1 MPTDTRIWRVTQGD
15 RLEEIPSGRLDREE
29 RLETWL
35 ERDIGILSPNL
46 MVIGRQVQTDHGGF
60 IDLLCIDESGNL
72 TIVEMKRDKTPR
84 EITAQALDY
93 ASWVAELSHE
103 DVTRIAE
110 SYFAPSGT
118 SFAAAF
124 EARFNSDIPEILNE
138 NHSMVVLG
146 SRIDD
151 SSERIVRYLSE
162 KFDVPINAAS
172 FRFLGSPEKGG
183 EFLARTFLLEPS
195 EVVSGGGPKSKR
207 APNLSPEQLAEI
219 ATERDVRPLFDLLVS
234 GFRRHFKRQTTK
246 SSLGF
251 TAGFGSSRKT
261 VLTLIPG
268 ESSSELGVSFHA
280 YTNRLSALLRMQPE
294 EVRIQFP
301 PNSREWKYTDEGP
314 DWEGHAGYFDL
325 ESAQRFISFLDGC
338 SALEAQNNG

>member
-29 RLETWL
+29 RLEAWL

-46 MVIGRQVQTDHGGF
+46 MVIGRQVQTDHGGL

-110 SYFAPSGT
+110 GYLAASGT
-118 SFAAAF
+118 SFAVAF
-124 EARFNSDIPEILNE
+124 QARFNSDIPEILNE

-207 APNLSPEQLAEI
+207 ARNLSPEQLAEI
-219 ATERDVRPLFDLLVS
+219 AAERGVRTLYELLAG
-234 GFRRHFKRQTTK
+234 GFHRHFKRQTTK

-251 TAGFGSSRKT
+251 TARIGNSRNT
-261 VLTLIPG
+261 VLVLIPG
-268 ESSSELGVSFHA
+268 QSNEKAGVSFHA
-280 YTNRLSALLRMQPE
+280 YTNRLSAVLGVPAEKVKAQLPTTAQKW
-294 EVRIQFP
+294 Q
-301 PNSREWKYTDEGP
+301 YTGTDP
-314 DWEGHAGYFDL
+314 DWSGLAGHFDQ
-325 ESAQRFISFLDGC
+325 ESAERFLSFLDGC
-338 SALEAQNNG
+338 TALGESGEE

>member
-29 RLETWL
+29 RLEAWL

-110 SYFAPSGT
+110 GYLAASGT

-124 EARFNSDIPEILNE
+124 QARFNSDIPEILNE

-183 EFLARTFLLEPS
+183 
-195 EVVSGGGPKSKR
+195 V
-207 APNLSPEQLAEI
+207 Q
-219 ATERDVRPLFDLLVS
+219 
-234 GFRRHFKRQTTK
+234 
-246 SSLGF
+246 
-251 TAGFGSSRKT
+251 AGAQPQPGT
-261 VLTLIPG
+261 VG
-268 ESSSELGVSFHA
+268 
-280 YTNRLSALLRMQPE
+280 
-294 EVRIQFP
+294 
-301 PNSREWKYTDEGP
+301 
-314 DWEGHAGYFDL
+314 
-325 ESAQRFISFLDGC
+325 
-338 SALEAQNNG
+338 